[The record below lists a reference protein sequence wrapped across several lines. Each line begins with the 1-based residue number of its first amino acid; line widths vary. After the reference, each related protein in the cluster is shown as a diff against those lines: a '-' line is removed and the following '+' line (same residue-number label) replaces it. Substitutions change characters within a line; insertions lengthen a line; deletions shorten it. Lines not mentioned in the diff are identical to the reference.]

1 MQNKAIERARLR
13 DVMRA
18 EQSRATDL
26 ADRMGLHGFVHALLI
41 GPDRVVKQ
49 RVLVPNL
56 ITDVGDEYYAKQGA
70 VGVSPANLTAPV
82 LVKGMKLGTGTTAV
96 AKNGAGAALVTYTS
110 GSQKAFDA
118 GNPSVA
124 TLGAGAGWRLRYVT
138 TWGAGVVTVS
148 GLAEAVIVNPATLT
162 DATSAA
168 AETISRALLSPVVN
182 KGAGDTLVVTWDH
195 TFNGT

>member
-1 MQNKAIERARLR
+1 MNNDLISGAS
-13 DVMRA
+13 MREIIRT
-18 EQSRATDL
+18 EQSRATRL
-26 ADRMGLHGFVHALLI
+26 ADRQGMHGFVHALLL
-41 GPDRVVKQ
+41 GPDGRVKQ
-49 RVLVPNL
+49 RVLVENL

-110 GSQKAFDA
+110 GSNKAFDA
-118 GNPSVA
+118 SNPSVA

-168 AETISRALLSPVVN
+168 AEST
-182 KGAGDTLVVTWDH
+182 TWASASAAP
-195 TFNGT
+195 TA